1 MVRHFFQ
8 TNGHSPGTSPR
19 PTGDGPNNL
28 LLPSFHAA
36 SSEHP
41 GSECCFVPTP
51 ADSPGQAL
59 ATANKSLAIL
69 TDSRNSR
76 IANYI

>member
-8 TNGHSPGTSPR
+8 TNGRFPGPSPR
-19 PTGDGPNNL
+19 PTGDGPTHL
-28 LLPSFHAA
+28 VLPSFHAA

-51 ADSPGQAL
+51 TDSPGQVL
-59 ATANKSLAIL
+59 ATANKFLATL
-69 TDSRNSR
+69 TDFRNSR
-76 IANYI
+76 SANHI